1 MATSP
6 SLPSSPHLAQLSWH
20 TAHPT
25 NSIPKSAEKD
35 SFNKTL
41 LKVSLESEGISIWIP
56 LCEKLNIYNSLP
68 FCFRRNPKILDFL
81 DNHTPAVTRNKEN
94 RLRFP
99 RHSSARFRACSAF
112 PGFPGCTT
120 WDGQQKTVVSKSA
133 YQTKTILVWAFCFLG
148 WQTSTVSKCHVYL
161 L

>member
-56 LCEKLNIYNSLP
+56 LCEKLNKKNNALP
-68 FCFRRNPKILDFL
+68 FCFRRNPRILDFL
-81 DNHTPAVTRNKEN
+81 DNHTPAKKKQGKSVAISKA
-94 RLRFP
+94 LFCALQGLLGLPGLP
-99 RHSSARFRACSAF
+99 RRHHL
-112 PGFPGCTT
+112 
-120 WDGQQKTVVSKSA
+120 GQQKQRYRKA
-133 YQTKTILVWAFCFLG
+133 YQNKTILVWAFCLG